1 MIAAATE
8 ALLGHRAARALAG
21 AAVVVAALVLVYVL
35 TQWLWTALDSG
46 REPFA
51 LPPPVLNTPD
61 TAAPSLAQWHL
72 FGNALPVAD
81 NRALAAPETTLNL
94 VLRGILAGDGPKD
107 GLAIISDGNQNERTY
122 AVGDDVGGAT
132 LDSVYADR
140 VLLSR
145 GGVLE
150 TLTLART
157 ERDTTGARSTAA
169 GNGVGTRTAPAA
181 TIAAGPAAPQSFV
194 NPNISLG
201 GMDWNQL
208 TASTQID
215 PAALAQQVSIAPVM
229 ENGRFVGVRLS
240 PGRDA
245 ALFHQLGLQADDIV
259 TAVNGIVLDSP
270 ARAQEIASKLAG
282 AKTLAVTIRR
292 NGATQTLNVSLP

>member
-8 ALLGHRAARALAG
+8 SLLGHRAARALAG
-21 AAVVVAALVLVYVL
+21 AAVVVAALALVYVL

-46 REPFA
+46 REPA
-51 LPPPVLNTPD
+51 TLPPPVIATDNSV
-61 TAAPSLAQWHL
+61 ARSLAQWHL
-72 FGNALPVAD
+72 FGNPVPVAD
-81 NRALAAPETTLNL
+81 NRALANAPETTLNL

-107 GLAIISDGNQNERTY
+107 GRAIISDGNQNERSY

-140 VLLSR
+140 VLLLR
-145 GGVLE
+145 AGVLE
-150 TLTLART
+150 TLTLPRA
-157 ERDTTGARSTAA
+157 DGAAYGAA
-169 GNGVGTRTAPAA
+169 GSVVAGGGTRTAPAA
-181 TIAAGPAAPQSFV
+181 TILPGPAAAQPFV

-201 GMDWNQL
+201 GVDWNQL
-208 TASTQID
+208 TTSTQID

-282 AKTLAVTIRR
+282 AKSLAVTIRR